1 MRRPGD
7 VAAANTGSGF
17 RPSSCRSQT
26 RGTPSGSSV
35 TSSST
40 GPMRVRWPLSRPAMI
55 TSMIG
60 GAGVIAVS
68 PVQNRLNYAWVAR
81 RFAMSRRRD
90 TLSFGHHADVPGQD
104 PDRHDWVVLS
114 LQIRIPPGQLAT
126 CRAAAERANL
136 SIEAWT
142 VRALKHAGRRRTG
155 PHRDATA

>member
-26 RGTPSGSSV
+26 RGTPNGSSV

-60 GAGVIAVS
+60 GAGVIAAS

-90 TLSFGHHADVPGQD
+90 TLSFGHHAEVAALPEPEQD
-104 PDRHDWVVLS
+104 FWLR
-114 LQIRIPPGQLAT
+114 
-126 CRAAAERANL
+126 
-136 SIEAWT
+136 EAGAP
-142 VRALKHAGRRRTG
+142 VAG
-155 PHRDATA
+155 